1 MKTKIFAVLLII
13 LFAGM
18 NVYAQEI
25 DITKHPGYIDLE
37 KIKIPESAG
46 EITDIC
52 LGPALLRMF
61 KSFDDDDEVANKI
74 NGLLS
79 IRVKSFEINDEVTK
93 QIEPIIDDIQ
103 AKLEKEKWEQLVRVK
118 DRDERTI
125 ISMKYEKNKPVG
137 LLIMSYKP
145 NDEVTFANIVG
156 HIDIEEISK
165 LGLGFSNSMLDS
177 LEDIDDME
185 KDMEEDD

>member
-18 NVYAQEI
+18 NVNAQEI

-37 KIKIPESAG
+37 KIKIPDSAG

-61 KSFDDDDEVANKI
+61 KSFDDDDEVASKI

-79 IRVKSFEINDEVTK
+79 IRVKSFKLNEEVSK
-93 QIEPIIDDIQ
+93 QIEPLIDDIQ

-145 NDEVTFANIVG
+145 NNEVTFANIVG

-185 KDMEEDD
+185 MDMDEDN